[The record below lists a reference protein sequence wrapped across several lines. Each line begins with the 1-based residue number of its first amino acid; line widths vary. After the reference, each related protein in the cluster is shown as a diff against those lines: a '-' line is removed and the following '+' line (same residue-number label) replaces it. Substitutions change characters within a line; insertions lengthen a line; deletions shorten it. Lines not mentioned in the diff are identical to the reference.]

1 MANPS
6 DKFNRASLGTNW
18 TLGLS
23 TVAISGSVDV
33 VGTGTDSSAWWN
45 ANTFPSDHFS
55 QITRKDS
62 IDGGGPLVRHQSGAN
77 TFYSFSPFSA
87 TQANMYEV
95 TAGTFAQLGASY
107 SGLTV
112 SANHTVGLDATG
124 STLTPYVDGVAVPS
138 GTRSDASITGGA
150 PGVHCSGSTA
160 HFDNWLAGPIAGV
173 TTIFIISGT
182 SQTSPADWNNS
193 NNTVE
198 GIGGGG
204 SGGAG
209 RGTAGRESG
218 GGGAEYRKIANFSV
232 ATPGTT
238 AFNYVIGAGG
248 AAIVQSVNGN
258 TAGNA
263 GTDTTFNTS
272 SLIAKAGSA
281 GAGVGTGAACNG
293 GAGGTG
299 GTGAS
304 ANADGGR
311 GGNVTVDAG
320 ASGAGGAGGVIGAGS
335 NGVDSAGTATAGG
348 SGDADFGGP
357 GGAATGANGGNGS
370 EWDATHGSGGGGGGA
385 SAGGAVA
392 ATGGTG
398 GNYGGGGGA
407 ARTNTGTATSGAGK
421 QGIIVLSYVPAT
433 AAPFVSGEFP
443 DEIASLLRRD
453 RYGVA
458 MRAPDVRADRLL
470 NLLKSQDQFF
480 TVAGDGPEY
489 QWPNPELGKPFPKDL
504 RGFVNGTD
512 LLLLGKDTFFSAPGQ
527 GPDYDWPNP
536 RGRPFPK
543 DLLGFLSSTNVPL
556 LSVAVPFSQDVWP
569 NPMRPYVPVEWRF
582 LNLHATTL
590 SLNAPAPDRFARPPL
605 FGGIVVRLRSNES
618 GTWFVNLLAT
628 TLAPIATAPF
638 NQTDWANPRGKPFSI
653 DLRGF
658 IDPFNPNLVGQ
669 DTFFGAAG
677 QPPANLDWPN
687 PRGKPYPSDLRTFLN
702 PIEQQL
708 IGQDAFFGLAGNPN
722 FDWPNPKL
730 PGVRDRTTPP
740 LNLLETTLAV
750 PFTQTDWANPR
761 GRPFPVDLR
770 GFVDP
775 FNPNLIG
782 QDKFFGLAGNPNF
795 DWPNPTPQRIRDRT
809 TPPPNLLLSTT
820 STPAAPPFAQTDWP
834 NPRGQPYAI
843 SLRTHTDPLKINLQG
858 QDTFFGA
865 PGQPPAHEWMVPRGR
880 APINAYGFWTV
891 NLLTTTASAVPFSQ
905 SDWPNPKLAIPES
918 RRGKNWPVDLLGTT
932 LATAAAV
939 PFAQANWPNPRG
951 QLSATSLRTHTDP
964 LKLNLQGQDQFFG
977 APGQP
982 PAHEWVI
989 PRGRAPLNAY
999 GFWTVNL
1006 LSSLLTP
1013 LIAHEPVPRLGLAN
1027 RRHRITGMAN
1037 AEDRIMGL
1045 ANERERLTGMANA
1058 EERVTGLVNQR
1069 SPITGLPN

>member
-1 MANPS
+1 MA
-6 DKFNRASLGTNW
+6 DATDDFNRAGPGLGANW
-18 TLGLS
+18 TAGLDS
-23 TVAISGSVDV
+23 IVINGSINI
-33 VGTGTDSSAWWN
+33 TGGSAADASAWWN
-45 ANTFPSDHFS
+45 ANSFGSD
-55 QITRKDS
+55 QYAEVRKVNAL
-62 IDGGGPLVRHQSGAN
+62 DGGGGLVRHQSGAN
-77 TFYSFSPFSA
+77 TFYAFSSFNAS
-87 TQANMYEV
+87 QAIIWEV
-95 TAGTFAQLGASY
+95 TAGSFAQLGAAFTGTY
-107 SGLTV
+107 T
-112 SANHTVGLDATG
+112 NTHTVRIDATG
-124 STLTPYVDGVAVPS
+124 STLTAINDGS
-138 GTRSDASITGGA
+138 SLGTRSDSSITGGA
-150 PGVHCSGSTA
+150 PGVHMSGSSTRN
-160 HFDNWLAGPIAGV
+160 DDWIGGPI
-173 TTIFIISGT
+173 
-182 SQTSPADWNNS
+182 
-193 NNTVE
+193 
-198 GIGGGG
+198 
-204 SGGAG
+204 
-209 RGTAGRESG
+209 
-218 GGGAEYRKIANFSV
+218 
-232 ATPGTT
+232 
-238 AFNYVIGAGG
+238 
-248 AAIVQSVNGN
+248 
-258 TAGNA
+258 
-263 GTDTTFNTS
+263 S
-272 SLIAKAGSA
+272 S
-281 GAGVGTGAACNG
+281 
-293 GAGGTG
+293 
-299 GTGAS
+299 
-304 ANADGGR
+304 
-311 GGNVTVDAG
+311 
-320 ASGAGGAGGVIGAGS
+320 
-335 NGVDSAGTATAGG
+335 
-348 SGDADFGGP
+348 
-357 GGAATGANGGNGS
+357 
-370 EWDATHGSGGGGGGA
+370 
-385 SAGGAVA
+385 
-392 ATGGTG
+392 
-398 GNYGGGGGA
+398 
-407 ARTNTGTATSGAGK
+407 
-421 QGIIVLSYVPAT
+421 

-458 MRAPDVRADRLL
+458 MRVPDVSGDRLL
-470 NLLKSQDQFF
+470 NLLKSQDKFF
-480 TVAGDGPEY
+480 GGAGDGPNY
-489 QWPNPELGKPFPKDL
+489 DWPNPLGKAFPKDLRSFTDSFNLELIGKDQFFGAPGVGPDYDWPNPQLGKPFPKDL

-569 NPMRPYVPVEWRF
+569 NPSRPYIPVEWRF

-605 FGGIVVRLRSNES
+605 YGGIVVRPRSNES

-628 TLAPIATAPF
+628 TLAPSAAAPF

-770 GFVDP
+770 GFIDP

-834 NPRGQPYAI
+834 NPRGSPYAI
-843 SLRTHTDPLKINLQG
+843 TLRTHTDPLKINLQG

-865 PGQPPAHEWMVPRGR
+865 PGQPPAHEWTVPRGK
-880 APINAYGFWTV
+880 APINAYGFWIV
-891 NLLTTTASAVPFSQ
+891 NLLTTTAAAVPFSQ

-918 RRGKNWPVDLLGTT
+918 RRGKNWPGNLLGTT

-939 PFAQANWPNPRG
+939 PFSQADWPNPRG

-982 PAHEWVI
+982 PSHEWVI

-999 GFWTVNL
+999 GAWTVNL

-1013 LIAHEPVPRLGLAN
+1013 PIAHEPVPRLGLAN